1 MIASVERQMYYNN
14 ITAQHSF
21 LIDEVIENE
30 QNSNEFTEKCLTD
43 HTAVIWCHMWLWWPV
58 FVVLFL
64 AIIDYTEVQQLMS
77 EYLHTYELS

>member
-43 HTAVIWCHMWLWWPV
+43 HTAVI
-58 FVVLFL
+58 
-64 AIIDYTEVQQLMS
+64 
-77 EYLHTYELS
+77 